1 MESSCQIRAL
11 SGILVIVYKKQKKYK
26 RVMEM
31 LDRLELKAY
40 GKINLGLDVVRKR
53 EDGYHEVRM
62 IMQTVRVYDA
72 IELNRTEEEGI
83 RLSTNLY
90 YLPDNENNL
99 GYRAAK
105 LLMDEFGIRDG
116 VEIKMK
122 KFIPVAAG
130 MAGGSSDAAAV
141 LFGVNKMF
149 GLGLSK
155 QELMERG
162 VRLGADVPYCIMRGT
177 ALSEGIGEILTPL
190 PPMPQCRVLIAKPA
204 VSVSTKHVYESL
216 NLPSLGAE
224 AHPDIDAMRAA
235 IEKKDLSGVVSQLGN
250 VLETV
255 TIPENPVIQTLK
267 DKMMEMGA
275 DGSLMSG
282 SGPTVFGLFTNQTA
296 AQAAYEELRY
306 GSSQD
311 LAKQVYLTS
320 FYNRKGHADG
330 EQF

>member
-1 MESSCQIRAL
+1 MIRH
-11 SGILVIVYKKQKKYK
+11 
-26 RVMEM
+26 
-31 LDRLELKAY
+31 LELKAY
-40 GKINLGLDVVRKR
+40 GKINLGLDVVRRR

-216 NLPSLGAE
+216 NLPSLSAE

-235 IEKKDLSGVVSQLGN
+235 IEKKDLSGIVSQLGN

-282 SGPTVFGLFTNQTA
+282 SGPTVFGLFTTQTA

>member
-1 MESSCQIRAL
+1 MI
-11 SGILVIVYKKQKKYK
+11 KH
-26 RVMEM
+26 
-31 LDRLELKAY
+31 LDLKAY
-40 GKINLGLDVVRKR
+40 GKINLGLDVVRRR

-141 LFGVNKMF
+141 LFGINKMF
-149 GLGLSK
+149 GLGLSEK
-155 QELMERG
+155 ELMERG

-216 NLPSLGAE
+216 NLSSLGAE
-224 AHPDIDAMRAA
+224 VHPDIDAMRAA
-235 IEKKDLSGVVSQLGN
+235 IENKDLSGVVSQLGN

-306 GSSQD
+306 GRSQD

-320 FYNRKGHADG
+320 FYNRKGHTDG